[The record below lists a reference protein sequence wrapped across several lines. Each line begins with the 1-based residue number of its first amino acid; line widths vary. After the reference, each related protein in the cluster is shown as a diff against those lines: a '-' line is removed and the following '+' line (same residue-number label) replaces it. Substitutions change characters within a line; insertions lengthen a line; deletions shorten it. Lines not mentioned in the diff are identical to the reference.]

1 MSWYPVVPVA
11 PAVEPVSLAQ
21 AKLQCRVIG
30 TDEDDTLDLYIAS
43 GRSHAEA
50 YCGVAFA
57 ERTVVAHCDSFTDL
71 ARLPFAPVN
80 SVTSIEYVDPAGS
93 TQTLPSSV
101 YELRSDNLDAAIVL
115 KAGQT
120 WPMIQPGSRI
130 SLTASVGA
138 APPDDVLHA
147 MLLFI
152 ADSFDR
158 REHAKA
164 GDWTI
169 LDSLLCNHRRSVS

>member
-1 MSWYPVVPVA
+1 MSWHPVVPVA

-43 GRSHAEA
+43 ARAHAEA

-93 TQTLPSSV
+93 IQTLPASV

-120 WPMIQPGSRI
+120 WPMIQPGSRV

-158 REHAKA
+158 REHAKV
-164 GDWTI
+164 GDWTS
-169 LDSLLCNHRRSVS
+169 LDSLLCNYRRGA

>member
-1 MSWYPVVPVA
+1 MSWHSVVPVA

-43 GRSHAEA
+43 ARAHAEA

-57 ERTVVAHCDSFTDL
+57 ERALVAHCDSFTDL

-93 TQTLPSSV
+93 IQSLPVSV
-101 YELRSDNLDAAIVL
+101 YELRADIFESAVVL
-115 KAGQT
+115 KPGQA
-120 WPMIQPGSRI
+120 WPAIQQGSRVT
-130 SLTASVGA
+130 LTASVGA

-158 REHAKA
+158 REHAKV
-164 GDWTI
+164 GDWTS

>member
-1 MSWYPVVPVA
+1 MSWYPVAPVA
-11 PAVEPVSLAQ
+11 PVVEPVSLAQ
-21 AKLQCRVIG
+21 AKLQCRIIG

-43 GRSHAEA
+43 ARAHAEA

-57 ERTVVAHCDSFTDL
+57 ERTLAAHCDSFTDL

-80 SVTSIEYVDPAGS
+80 SVTSIEYVDSNGD
-93 TQTLPSSV
+93 TQTLFASA

-115 KAGQT
+115 KAGQA
-120 WPMIQPGSRI
+120 WPTVQPGSRI
-130 SLTASVGA
+130 TLTASVGA

-164 GDWTI
+164 GDWTS
-169 LDSLLCNHRRSVS
+169 LDSLLCNYRRGA